1 MPDLMSQ
8 LPAILSTFGLA
19 FFYFIAAIPA
29 GVALNLSPL
38 LAAIIA
44 WASYSAGVALVI
56 VIGAPL
62 RNWLMN
68 RFNISTERDPNKL
81 IWRIWDRYGLIGL
94 SLLAPVTVG
103 AQIGALLGLS
113 MGVKPRALLIGL
125 SLGVVVWCVGIML
138 AVMLGLNV
146 LKQ

>member
-1 MPDLMSQ
+1 MSELVSQ

-38 LAAIIA
+38 VAALTA

-56 VIGAPL
+56 LVGAPV
-62 RNWLMN
+62 RNWLMK
-68 RFNISTERDPNKL
+68 RFNISTERDPHKL

-113 MGVKPRALLIGL
+113 LGVKPRALFIGL
-125 SLGVVVWCVGIML
+125 SLGVIVWCVAIML
-138 AVMLGLNV
+138 AVLLGLNV
-146 LKQ
+146 IQ

>member
-1 MPDLMSQ
+1 MPDIISQ

-38 LAAIIA
+38 IAALTA
-44 WASYSAGVALVI
+44 WASYSAGVGLVI
-56 VIGAPL
+56 VVGAPL
-62 RNWLMN
+62 RNWLMR
-68 RFNISTERDPNKL
+68 RFNISTERDPDKL

-113 MGVKPRALLIGL
+113 MGVKPRSLLIGL
-125 SLGVVVWCVGIML
+125 SLGVVVWCIGIML
-138 AVMLGLNV
+138 AVMLGLNIV
-146 LKQ
+146 NG

>member
-1 MPDLMSQ
+1 MPDLISQ

-29 GVALNLSPL
+29 GVALNLPPL
-38 LAAIIA
+38 VAAITA
-44 WASYSAGVALVI
+44 WFSYSAGVALVI
-56 VIGAPL
+56 VVGAPL
-62 RNWLMN
+62 RNWLMK
-68 RFNISTERDPNKL
+68 RFNISTERDPHKL

-113 MGVKPRALLIGL
+113 MGVKPRSLLIGL
-125 SLGVVVWCVGIML
+125 SLGVVVWCIGIML
-138 AVMLGLNV
+138 AVMLGLEIV
-146 LKQ
+146 QG

>member
-1 MPDLMSQ
+1 MSELVSQ

-38 LAAIIA
+38 VAALTA

-56 VIGAPL
+56 LIGAPL
-62 RNWLMN
+62 RNWLMK
-68 RFNISTERDPNKL
+68 RFNISTERDPTKL

-113 MGVKPRALLIGL
+113 MGVRPRSLLVGL

-138 AVMLGLNV
+138 AVMVGLEIV
-146 LKQ
+146 G